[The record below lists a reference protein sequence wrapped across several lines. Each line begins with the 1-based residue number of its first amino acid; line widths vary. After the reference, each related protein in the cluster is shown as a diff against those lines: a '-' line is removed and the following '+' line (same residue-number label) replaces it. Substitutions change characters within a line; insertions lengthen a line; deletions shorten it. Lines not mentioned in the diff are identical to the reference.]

1 LTSGRVS
8 ENNSAV
14 SDRSKDSSVSP
25 VRVEMSSE
33 LGSVV
38 PLTEAERR
46 DLLRSI
52 DRQIAAIEQAW
63 QREQSTS

>member
-1 LTSGRVS
+1 
-8 ENNSAV
+8 
-14 SDRSKDSSVSP
+14 
-25 VRVEMSSE
+25 MSSE

-38 PLTEAERR
+38 PLTEAEQR

-63 QREQSTS
+63 QREQSTG